1 MPAAASA
8 TRRNRTSHLSKLA
21 SSKLSGPYALPLR
34 PDSEESDDAWSD
46 SQSVNTGSWRTLDLS
61 KLDEPKDYQ
70 FQVHISLAPPV
81 VIEGN
86 VLAHVM
92 TTSPKQSGSRVW
104 VRTSE
109 HNWRLGKVVKDQ
121 SRRRPLARN
130 VSPSAADTKQ
140 LRSNQRLILYQQPTQ
155 EADYYQV
162 QFGVKGKMNT
172 RKYFAP
178 LNGEMK
184 PDTHLIREMLQLGGW
199 SDFSLLATGE
209 LESD

>member
-21 SSKLSGPYALPLR
+21 SSKRLAGPYALPLR

-46 SQSVNTGSWRTLDLS
+46 SQSVNTGSWRALEPS

-70 FQVHISLAPPV
+70 FQVHIFFTPSSSSREIYYHA
-81 VIEGN
+81 II
-86 VLAHVM
+86 M

-121 SRRRPLARN
+121 SRRRPLTRN
-130 VSPSAADTKQ
+130 VSPSPADTKQ
-140 LRSNQRLILYQQPTQ
+140 LRSNR
-155 EADYYQV
+155 
-162 QFGVKGKMNT
+162 
-172 RKYFAP
+172 
-178 LNGEMK
+178 
-184 PDTHLIREMLQLGGW
+184 
-199 SDFSLLATGE
+199 
-209 LESD
+209 

>member
-46 SQSVNTGSWRTLDLS
+46 SQSVNTGSWRALDLS

-70 FQVHISLAPPV
+70 F
-81 VIEGN
+81 
-86 VLAHVM
+86 
-92 TTSPKQSGSRVW
+92 QSGSRVW

-130 VSPSAADTKQ
+130 
-140 LRSNQRLILYQQPTQ
+140 PTQ

-162 QFGVKGKMNT
+162 QFGVNGKMNT

-199 SDFSLLATGE
+199 SDFLATGE
-209 LESD
+209 TGVGLIESPPS

>member
-46 SQSVNTGSWRTLDLS
+46 SQSVNTGSWRALDLS

-70 FQVHISLAPPV
+70 FQVHISLTPLV
-81 VIEGN
+81 VIEGDI
-86 VLAHVM
+86 LAHIM

-130 VSPSAADTKQ
+130 VSHLLLIPSSSDLT
-140 LRSNQRLILYQQPTQ
+140 
-155 EADYYQV
+155 
-162 QFGVKGKMNT
+162 
-172 RKYFAP
+172 
-178 LNGEMK
+178 NG
-184 PDTHLIREMLQLGGW
+184 
-199 SDFSLLATGE
+199 
-209 LESD
+209 